1 MIINYD
7 FRMLTLLAFPN
18 NLVRHLVTADKRPIL
33 KINDSNIHKIN

>member
-7 FRMLTLLAFPN
+7 FRMLTKFPN
-18 NLVRHLVTADKRPIL
+18 NLVRQLVTADKRPIL

>member
-7 FRMLTLLAFPN
+7 FRMLTFPN
-18 NLVRHLVTADKRPIL
+18 NLVRQLVTADKRPIL